1 MDASLEAGKTGAAGF
16 KTVELGGEFATAGG
30 VTLLFAVFFE
40 EVEGRAALASV
51 FFLAVSSFLFA
62 SSNFCILFLSVE

>member
-1 MDASLEAGKTGAAGF
+1 MDASLEAGKTGAVGF

-30 VTLLFAVFFE
+30 ATLLFAAFFE

-51 FFLAVSSFLFA
+51 LFLAA
-62 SSNFCILFLSVE
+62 SYFF